1 MPTSTFGWLDHDA
14 EQARRSA
21 ELIRAL
27 TEPDTVDSIGIGA
40 IRDGFAGI
48 FFPGTSTVQTRARYF
63 LMVPWAM
70 QLAAKNR
77 PRDKAQYDRILR
89 DVEVRTIM
97 SLLDG
102 NDPGELGIIGR
113 NRKGGT
119 KRLASSVYW
128 AALGEWGVRVAH
140 DLSLSGYR
148 GSVLARRGRELLEG
162 ETGDSDHFQV
172 WDEMPIGPPGF
183 PDQPLDILPS
193 REEAEYLLARM
204 ASTSA
209 GGLHAGGLSD
219 VPSLLAG
226 IAQNPISANVANS
239 WDVPGNVAASDDLRD
254 ALGHA
259 QAFSLVIQG
268 ARLRYLTL
276 LYDAQRKAHLPESDG
291 EDELLGLVAEWLSQM
306 STQSSLVSAW
316 VSHLSDMYELVSR
329 FRVHIGGGT
338 RDFVAQWC
346 AAAEHDPT
354 DAMTSPQT
362 ATLVIER
369 EFALKTSNARLVS
382 PSALQA
388 WDGSLFGSRPLDYRW
403 AIAQNMLLDCVSGLV
418 G

>member
-1 MPTSTFGWLDHDA
+1 
-14 EQARRSA
+14 
-21 ELIRAL
+21 
-27 TEPDTVDSIGIGA
+27 
-40 IRDGFAGI
+40 
-48 FFPGTSTVQTRARYF
+48 
-63 LMVPWAM
+63 M
-70 QLAAKNR
+70 QLTAKNR
-77 PRDKAQYDRILR
+77 PRDKAQYDRLLR

-128 AALGEWGVRVAH
+128 AALGEWGVRIAH
-140 DLSLSGYR
+140 DLSLSGHR
-148 GSVLARRGRELLEG
+148 GLVLARRGRELLDG
-162 ETGDSDHFQV
+162 ETGDSDLFQV
-172 WDEMPIGPPGF
+172 WDEMPNRPPGF
-183 PDQPLDILPS
+183 PDEPLDILPS

-204 ASTSA
+204 ASTCA

-226 IAQNPISANVANS
+226 VARNPISGSVTNP
-239 WDVPGNVAASDDLRD
+239 WDVPGNVVGSGDLRD

-276 LYDAQRKAHLPESDG
+276 LYDAQRNAHLPESDG
-291 EDELLGLVAEWLSQM
+291 EDELVTLVADWQRQM
-306 STQSSLVSAW
+306 LAQSSLVSAW
-316 VSHLSDMYELVSR
+316 SSHLSDMYELVSR

-346 AAAEHDPT
+346 AAAEHDPAE
-354 DAMTSPQT
+354 AMTSQHT
-362 ATLVIER
+362 ATLIMDR

-382 PSALQA
+382 ESALRA

-403 AIAQNMLLDCVSGLV
+403 AIAQNMVLDCFTGLRD
-418 G
+418 

>member
-27 TEPDTVDSIGIGA
+27 TEPETVDSIGIGS

-63 LMVPWAM
+63 LLVPWAM

-77 PRDKAQYDRILR
+77 PRDKAQYDRVLR
-89 DVEVRTIM
+89 DIEVRTIEA
-97 SLLDG
+97 LLDH

-113 NRKGGT
+113 NKKDATR
-119 KRLASSVYW
+119 RLASSVYW
-128 AALGEWGVRVAH
+128 AALGEWGVRIAR

-148 GSVLARRGRELLEG
+148 GLVLARRGRELLDG
-162 ETGDSDHFQV
+162 ETGDSALFQV
-172 WDEMPIGPPGF
+172 WGEMPIPPPGF
-183 PDQPLDILPS
+183 PDQPLDILPA

-204 ASTSA
+204 ASTRA
-209 GGLHAGGLSD
+209 GGLHAGGASA

-226 IAQNPISANVANS
+226 VAQNPING
-239 WDVPGNVAASDDLRD
+239 DVPSPWDLPGDVVASDDLRD
-254 ALGHA
+254 ALRHA

-268 ARLRYLTL
+268 ARFRYLTL
-276 LYDAQRKAHLPESDG
+276 LYDAQRSAHLPESDG
-291 EDELLGLVAEWLSQM
+291 EDELNRLVAEWQSQM
-306 STQSSLVSAW
+306 TTQSALVSAW
-316 VSHLSDMYELVSR
+316 VPHLSDMYELVGR
-329 FRVHIGGGT
+329 FRVHIGSAT

-346 AAAEHDPT
+346 TAAAHDPAQ
-354 DAMTSPQT
+354 AMKCRQT
-362 ATLVIER
+362 ATLIINR
-369 EFALKTSNARLVS
+369 ELVLKTSNSRLGS
-382 PSALQA
+382 ESALRA
-388 WDGSLFGSRPLDYRW
+388 WDGSLFGSRYLDYRW
-403 AIAQNMLLDCVSGLV
+403 AIAKNMVLDCLSGLE